1 MFEVLAECFPEELS
15 IGLVELLGG
24 PPTPGIGFGSGIER
38 VLLAC
43 DAEGVFDAPAS
54 TLDVFVVD
62 VAGGQANG
70 LADEVRRAAGGQHV
84 RAVHLEPEFGELEW
98 TVRLHPVW
106 WTWYVDGDGVVRQL
120 LVDGV
125 SGRTRGPVMASTRQA
140 WAWAAGIATAAVALL
155 GLGLV
160 VAVGGLLFPP
170 ALAVAALIGGLGVVV
185 LAAALA
191 PVVSVWS
198 WNQRQRR
205 I

>member
-1 MFEVLAECFPEELS
+1 M
-15 IGLVELLGG
+15 
-24 PPTPGIGFGSGIER
+24 
-38 VLLAC
+38 
-43 DAEGVFDAPAS
+43 
-54 TLDVFVVD
+54 
-62 VAGGQANG
+62 
-70 LADEVRRAAGGQHV
+70 
-84 RAVHLEPEFGELEW
+84 
-98 TVRLHPVW
+98 
-106 WTWYVDGDGVVRQL
+106 RQL